1 VRQLATVSH
10 QTRDAPVPIAPLP
23 AMDDGETGQ
32 WSREVR
38 AIMDD
43 AIVTAAASSRWSEA
57 LQVGYR
63 AFGASA
69 CTAAAREGITA
80 FGERRRADFS
90 RTG

>member
-1 VRQLATVSH
+1 
-10 QTRDAPVPIAPLP
+10 
-23 AMDDGETGQ
+23 MDDGETGQ

-57 LQVGYR
+57 LEVGYR

-69 CTAAAREGITA
+69 CTAAAREGIAA